1 MKVEN
6 DFKDETECA
15 EEIYPAELENVF
27 DNNDK
32 NKTKRTVTKRITKI
46 AKTSKKT

>member
-6 DFKDETECA
+6 DFKEEAECA

-27 DNNDK
+27 DNDK
-32 NKTKRTVTKRITKI
+32 NKTKRTVTKRITKV